1 MGNAGRIRRPETVN
15 SALVAASGILG
26 GYIAARESGLRYLGT
41 VPLVAG
47 GVWAG
52 RTWLAKG
59 GPAMTAALGALYV
72 GSFGASH
79 PLAKKIGAWPSVL
92 AVTGA
97 VALASYLAVDRREG

>member
-1 MGNAGRIRRPETVN
+1 MGNPGRIRRPESVN

-26 GYIAARESGLRYLGT
+26 GYVVARESGLRYLGA

-59 GPAMTAALGALYV
+59 GPVTAGVLAALYV
-72 GSFGASH
+72 GAFGGSH

-97 VALASYLAVDRREG
+97 VALASYLAVDRQD

>member
-1 MGNAGRIRRPETVN
+1 MGNPGRIRRPESVN

-26 GYIAARESGLRYLGT
+26 GYVVARESGLRYLGA

-59 GPAMTAALGALYV
+59 GPVTAGVLAALYV
-72 GSFGASH
+72 GAFGGSH

-97 VALASYLAVDRREG
+97 VALASYRADHRQD